1 MKINRHIL
9 DNGLRLVHSRDEST
23 QMVALNI
30 LYNVGA
36 RDEHPEHT
44 GFAHLFEH
52 LMFGGS
58 VNIPDYDMPLQL
70 AGGENNAWTN
80 NDITNYYLTVPRQ
93 NVETGFW
100 LESDRM
106 LSLDFSERSLEVQR
120 GVVMEEFKQRCLNQ
134 PYGDVGHLLRPLAYQ
149 KHPYQWPTIGKDLS
163 HVANATLEEVKAFFF
178 RFYAPNNAILAVT
191 GNISF
196 EEAVELTEKWF
207 GSVPRREVPVRNLP
221 QEPEQTEERRLTV
234 ERNVPLDSLFMA
246 YHMCDHR
253 HPDYYVFDI
262 LSDVLSNGRSSR
274 LNQHLVQE
282 KQLFSSIDAYISGSV
297 DAGLFHIAGK
307 PSAGVSLEL
316 AEAAVRDE
324 LDRLQQELVDG
335 QELEKVKNKFE
346 STQIFG
352 NINYLNEFSR
362 KQNSFSTNPFFISY
376 SQQLW
381 GGGKLQRL
389 ENKIERAKNEV
400 AVKQYCSNIA
410 QIQQQALTLYLSAIL
425 SKMDSELAI
434 DIKQSNDTLLHIAEI
449 KLRNGSITEYDYK
462 QMELQSLNLQYM
474 YENAVKHYA
483 ESIQKLF
490 TFLGIENNAE
500 ITIPDFDLPLT
511 IDARLAIYYVKK
523 NNPISNQQEI
533 QQLEE
538 EKNLFSI
545 KLKNRFNGNISL
557 NYGINQ
563 YAETLADAY
572 RHGNTRQSVIIEFQI
587 PIFQWGINK
596 NNIRI
601 AKNNYDASRLRIEKK
616 IFEFENE
623 VKEKIN
629 AYDHSVKLW
638 LTASRAYALSKE
650 QYKMLT
656 KKFSLGKVSVYEL
669 ATAQK
674 ERNDAMQRYYSAIK
688 DSYESFFTLRNL
700 ALYDFKKNV
709 ELEKILFND

>member
-80 NDITNYYLTVPRQ
+80 NDITNYYLTVPWQ

-191 GNISF
+191 RNISF

-207 GSVPRREVPVRNLP
+207 GTVPRREVPVRNLP

-352 NINYLNEFSR
+352 NINYLNVA
-362 KQNSFSTNPFFISY
+362 TNLAWFELLGKAEDLEKEVERYRSVTAM
-376 SQQLW
+376 QL
-381 GGGKLQRL
+381 R
-389 ENKIERAKNEV
+389 EV
-400 AVKQYCSNIA
+400 AQSAFRKENGVV
-410 QIQQQALTLYLSAIL
+410 LYYK
-425 SKMDSELAI
+425 SK
-434 DIKQSNDTLLHIAEI
+434 
-449 KLRNGSITEYDYK
+449 
-462 QMELQSLNLQYM
+462 
-474 YENAVKHYA
+474 
-483 ESIQKLF
+483 
-490 TFLGIENNAE
+490 
-500 ITIPDFDLPLT
+500 
-511 IDARLAIYYVKK
+511 
-523 NNPISNQQEI
+523 
-533 QQLEE
+533 
-538 EKNLFSI
+538 
-545 KLKNRFNGNISL
+545 
-557 NYGINQ
+557 
-563 YAETLADAY
+563 
-572 RHGNTRQSVIIEFQI
+572 
-587 PIFQWGINK
+587 
-596 NNIRI
+596 
-601 AKNNYDASRLRIEKK
+601 
-616 IFEFENE
+616 
-623 VKEKIN
+623 
-629 AYDHSVKLW
+629 
-638 LTASRAYALSKE
+638 
-650 QYKMLT
+650 
-656 KKFSLGKVSVYEL
+656 
-669 ATAQK
+669 
-674 ERNDAMQRYYSAIK
+674 
-688 DSYESFFTLRNL
+688 
-700 ALYDFKKNV
+700 
-709 ELEKILFND
+709 

>member
-106 LSLDFSERSLEVQR
+106 LSLDFSERSLEVQQ

-149 KHPYQWPTIGKDLS
+149 KHPYLWPTIGKDLS

-221 QEPEQTEERRLTV
+221 QGPEQTEERRLTV

-352 NINYLNEFSR
+352 NINYLNVA
-362 KQNSFSTNPFFISY
+362 TNLAWFELLGKAEDLEKEVERYRSVTAM
-376 SQQLW
+376 QL
-381 GGGKLQRL
+381 R
-389 ENKIERAKNEV
+389 EV
-400 AVKQYCSNIA
+400 AQSAFRKENGVV
-410 QIQQQALTLYLSAIL
+410 LYYK
-425 SKMDSELAI
+425 SK
-434 DIKQSNDTLLHIAEI
+434 
-449 KLRNGSITEYDYK
+449 
-462 QMELQSLNLQYM
+462 
-474 YENAVKHYA
+474 
-483 ESIQKLF
+483 
-490 TFLGIENNAE
+490 
-500 ITIPDFDLPLT
+500 
-511 IDARLAIYYVKK
+511 
-523 NNPISNQQEI
+523 
-533 QQLEE
+533 
-538 EKNLFSI
+538 
-545 KLKNRFNGNISL
+545 
-557 NYGINQ
+557 
-563 YAETLADAY
+563 
-572 RHGNTRQSVIIEFQI
+572 
-587 PIFQWGINK
+587 
-596 NNIRI
+596 
-601 AKNNYDASRLRIEKK
+601 
-616 IFEFENE
+616 
-623 VKEKIN
+623 
-629 AYDHSVKLW
+629 
-638 LTASRAYALSKE
+638 
-650 QYKMLT
+650 
-656 KKFSLGKVSVYEL
+656 
-669 ATAQK
+669 
-674 ERNDAMQRYYSAIK
+674 
-688 DSYESFFTLRNL
+688 
-700 ALYDFKKNV
+700 
-709 ELEKILFND
+709 